1 MIEVNVGDA
10 VMPGDMLK
18 DIATINK
25 KETIILGPGLRREAD
40 IVFAYKAGIL
50 KKRKPAVYYI
60 DSYQKRYIPNRGE
73 NVVGIVTQR
82 GGDIF
87 KVDIGASEQA
97 SLSYLAFEG
106 ATKKNRPD
114 IQVGDLVFAKLLVAS
129 KDMEPE
135 LACID
140 SNGKEKNLGA
150 LSSDGMLFT
159 CSLSLIRKILNH
171 SSPLFK
177 TLARSQAFEVAAG
190 MNGRVW
196 VKARTI
202 QETIAVANAI
212 LAAEYAAPNDII
224 KLCLDIEKTLLL
236 TQTGNTD
243 EMQ

>member
-1 MIEVNVGDA
+1 M
-10 VMPGDMLK
+10 
-18 DIATINK
+18 
-25 KETIILGPGLRREAD
+25 
-40 IVFAYKAGIL
+40 VFAYKAGIL
-50 KKRKPAVYYI
+50 KKTNPAVYYV

-73 NVVGIVTQR
+73 NVVGIVVQK

-114 IQVGDLVFAKLLVAS
+114 LQVGDLVFAKLVVAS

-135 LACID
+135 LVCVD
-140 SNGKEKNLGA
+140 SHGKEKKLGV
-150 LSSDGMLFT
+150 LGSDGMLFT
-159 CSLSLIRKILNH
+159 CSLSLIRKILNP
-171 SSPLFK
+171 SSLLFN

-202 QETIAVANAI
+202 RETIAVANAI
-212 LAAEYAAPNDII
+212 LAAEYATPNNI
-224 KLCLDIEKTLLL
+224 KKICADIEKTLLL
-236 TQTGNTD
+236 TQSGND
-243 EMQ
+243 EEMQ